1 MVSVMNKVRQGSL
14 VYSSV
19 GHWYRATVGN
29 FIVIVSLL
37 GKDVR
42 GWFLLHLSSRTLGLV
57 P

>member
-1 MVSVMNKVRQGSL
+1 MVSVMNKVRQGRL

-37 GKDVR
+37 DKDVR